1 MSEPACSSGLMLV
14 TGNDNTL
21 ASCARLASKAL
32 MQPVECDELSSRAR
46 ECYIRLL
53 RLVICMSWANG
64 QDPEM
69 VWRAVVDFVE
79 TAEYN
84 DLESKAVVEPFAP
97 PTGKTPCPSR
107 FGHGPGKRKNPYELT
122 AEAGAAASTDAAADG
137 SGCVGSTMFG
147 PSLKSSNARAAVSL
161 SQCRKSVPRRRL
173 PMQILYLALGVPP
186 GSSTPQSSC
195 RRETAPIRI
204 RRMFYQRQC
213 LCLPARLQASKPLNA
228 GGVLTASIVS
238 WSVSRCLVIFSVAR
252 VI

>member
-14 TGNDNTL
+14 TGYDNTL

-69 VWRAVVDFVE
+69 VWRAVVEFVE

-122 AEAGAAASTDAAADG
+122 AEAGAAVSTDAAADG
-137 SGCVGSTMFG
+137 SGCVGSTMLG
-147 PSLKSSNARAAVSL
+147 PSLKQQRTDGSEPFAMSQECSQAAPAHADSVPCAGRPAWLLNAPILMPAGDCANPNPQDVLPTAVS
-161 SQCRKSVPRRRL
+161 VP
-173 PMQILYLALGVPP
+173 A
-186 GSSTPQSSC
+186 SASTGK
-195 RRETAPIRI
+195 
-204 RRMFYQRQC
+204 
-213 LCLPARLQASKPLNA
+213 QAIECWR
-228 GGVLTASIVS
+228 GFD
-238 WSVSRCLVIFSVAR
+238 CEHR
-252 VI
+252 VMERF